1 MDAKRFSIAA
11 AVPPEIR
18 GALGALMATA
28 IGTMAGLL
36 VNSGFG
42 VRASIINFVYGLLGP
57 LFSIARD
64 YPNGQLVIAGF
75 IYTVPVVLIVG
86 LAIGLILRGIRFRRL
101 LLCSILIWPL
111 YIVGGRLVS
120 FVRSS
125 DQEGGAASALFRSFI
140 IPEMIAY
147 LMQYSLLFLI
157 IYMTNAVLVRP
168 VAAPARSTVVRAS
181 KGL

>member
-1 MDAKRFSIAA
+1 MPERRQAILYIEET
-11 AVPPEIR
+11 VPPGIR
-18 GALGALMATA
+18 GAIAALLATA

-57 LFSIARD
+57 LFDIARD

-75 IYTVPVVLIVG
+75 IYSVPVVLIVG
-86 LAIGLILRGIRFRRL
+86 LGIGLILRGIRFRRL

-111 YIVGGRLVS
+111 YIVGRRLVLL
-120 FVRSS
+120 VRIG
-125 DQEGGAASALFRSFI
+125 DQEGRAASALFQSFI
-140 IPEMIAY
+140 VPEMVAY

-157 IYMTNAVLVRP
+157 IYMTNAMLVRP
-168 VAAPARSTVVRAS
+168 AQRVSA
-181 KGL
+181 

>member
-1 MDAKRFSIAA
+1 M
-11 AVPPEIR
+11 VPPGIR
-18 GALGALMATA
+18 GAFAALLATA

-42 VRASIINFVYGLLGP
+42 VRASVINFVYGLLGP
-57 LFSIARD
+57 LFDIARD
-64 YPNGQLVIAGF
+64 YPNGQLVVAGF
-75 IYTVPVVLIVG
+75 IYSVPVVLIVG

-111 YIVGGRLVS
+111 YIVGRRLVV
-120 FVRSS
+120 FVHMGE
-125 DQEGGAASALFRSFI
+125 QEGRAASALFQTFI
-140 IPEMIAY
+140 VPEMVAY

-168 VAAPARSTVVRAS
+168 VQRISA
-181 KGL
+181 